1 MNVSIVDLRY
11 NMKDVL
17 KALDRSEEVKVHYHG
32 KLKALLVSCKE
43 NKHEVRI
50 QDHPAFGMYKNRKI
64 SVQKEARA
72 LRADRTHDL

>member
-1 MNVSIVDLRY
+1 MNVSVVDLRY

-32 KLKALLVSCKE
+32 KLKAVLVPYDEKKSAMR
-43 NKHEVRI
+43 V

-72 LRADRTHDL
+72 LRADRTYDI